1 MGTRAEQ
8 DARRLGLER
17 ELPRP
22 LGIRALEESDR
33 DAVWE
38 LRRESYRPVVD
49 VQFGG
54 WVDGDQWPRFI
65 ERWSPERGL
74 WLTREGAPLG
84 HLVLEDRGDDLW
96 LAEIQLLAGKREQGH
111 GTAVVRAIQ
120 RCAARAE
127 RPLRLQ
133 TLRENSRALDLYLR
147 LGFVEEA
154 RAENHVHL
162 VWRPR

>member
-1 MGTRAEQ
+1 MATRAERV
-8 DARRLGLER
+8 ARQLGLDR
-17 ELPRP
+17 ELPRT
-22 LGIRALEESDR
+22 LGLRALEEADR

-54 WVDGDQWPRFI
+54 WVDEDQWPRFI

-74 WLTREGAPLG
+74 WLTRDDAPLG
-84 HLVLEDRGDDLW
+84 HLVLEDRGEDLW
-96 LAEIQLLAGKREQGH
+96 LAEIQLLAGEREHGH
-111 GTAVVRAIQ
+111 GGAIVRAIQ
-120 RCAARAE
+120 RCAARVG

-133 TLRENSRALDLYLR
+133 TLRENTRALDLYLR
-147 LGFVEEA
+147 LGFVEEE
-154 RAENHVHL
+154 RTENHVHL

>member
-1 MGTRAEQ
+1 MATRAEQ
-8 DARRLGLER
+8 TARHLGLDR

-22 LGIRALEESDR
+22 LGLRALEEADR

-54 WVDGDQWPRFI
+54 WVDADQWPRFI

-74 WLTREGAPLG
+74 WVTREGEPLG
-84 HLVLEDRGDDLW
+84 HLVLEDRGEGLW
-96 LAEIQLLAGKREQGH
+96 LAEIQLLAGQRGRGH
-111 GTAVVRAIQ
+111 GSAVVRAIQ
-120 RCAARAE
+120 RCAARSV

-133 TLRENSRALDLYLR
+133 TLRENARALDLYLR
-147 LGFVEEA
+147 LGFVEEG

-162 VWRPR
+162 AWRAV